1 MNAPWRSLLLAA
13 ACSALAVVP
22 ACLPRD
28 RERFAAE
35 TQALSAVSDARSLTY
50 WIARD
55 NERLRD
61 LPLELADRRVEL
73 LDQRAALQ
81 AQIEGVESEL
91 QLARQAREQGG
102 FSDLHEPETPEGES
116 SIDSLQ
122 RATQRL
128 RLAWSELLTK
138 AKPQPF
144 NPPGY

>member
-1 MNAPWRSLLLAA
+1 MNALPRSLLLAL
-13 ACSALAVVP
+13 ACAALATIP

-35 TQALSAVSDARSLTY
+35 QQALTAVSDARNLTY

-61 LPLELADRRVEL
+61 LPLDLADRRVEL
-73 LDQRAALQ
+73 LDQRTALL
-81 AQIEGVESEL
+81 AQIEGVEGEL
-91 QLARQAREQGG
+91 QLARQARQQGG
-102 FSDLHEPETPEGES
+102 FSDLHEPETPQGES
-116 SIDSLQ
+116 SIDTLQ

-128 RLAWSELLTK
+128 RLAWSELLSK